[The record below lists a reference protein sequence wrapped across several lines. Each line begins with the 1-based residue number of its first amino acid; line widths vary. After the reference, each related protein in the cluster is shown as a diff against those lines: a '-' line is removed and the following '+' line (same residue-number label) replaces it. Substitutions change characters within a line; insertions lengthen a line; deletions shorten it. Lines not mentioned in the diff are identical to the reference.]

1 MSVTGA
7 VKVAPSWGASS
18 GHIPNTGNRQTH
30 RRHEVTSLTAAHEPV
45 VAEILNV
52 VLHHVALDLRVFR
65 RCPVE
70 GRLYCEQRRERLS
83 GIQRALAFLRFL
95 HFSGERVF
103 QDLQA
108 SSREDLAAFVSIA

>member
-7 VKVAPSWGASS
+7 VKVAPSWGASL
-18 GHIPNTGNRQTH
+18 GRIPNTGNQTH

-45 VAEILNV
+45 VAEILNIV
-52 VLHHVALDLRVFR
+52 PHHVALDLRVFR
-65 RCPVE
+65 RRPVE

-83 GIQRALAFLRFL
+83 SIQRALAFLRFL
-95 HFSGERVF
+95 HSSGERVF

-108 SSREDLAAFVSIA
+108 SSREDLATLVSIA